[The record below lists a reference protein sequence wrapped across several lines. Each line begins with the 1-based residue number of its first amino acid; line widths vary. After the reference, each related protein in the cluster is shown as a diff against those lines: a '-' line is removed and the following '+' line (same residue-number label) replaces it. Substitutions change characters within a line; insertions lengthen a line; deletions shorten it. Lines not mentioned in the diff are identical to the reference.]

1 VDRSETT
8 RRDGTYAFSAG
19 LETGREYLLLAR
31 RINPTADAPADRA
44 QRKAVSRS
52 TYFPESPTLEG
63 ALPLT
68 LQAGEHRERVSIR
81 MPNFKPLCVD
91 GTVTAAGKPAAAGL
105 LVDDDALPG
114 LPGLQ
119 FSSAA
124 DGRFRT
130 CGLTSGKYRMTVTGD
145 QLEGARDFQ
154 ISDSDV
160 HALNIEAGPT
170 VLPRLE
176 VAWDTPPPDGM
187 GTPYV
192 HIAIAIPGGRTFYS
206 LERSFPFSGAL
217 GFVAPGEFDIAATLG
232 PGLYVKQMTYGGVE
246 VLQHRVKFS
255 GAGGNTTLRIVVGRD
270 GSTMAVT
277 VNDAD
282 GHAVPQ
288 APVLIIPETVTS
300 VPQLAAHMILGQT
313 DQAGV
318 YNSATLAPGRYAVLA
333 CGRSIRMSPED
344 LGRLFDARSKAH
356 AVELIPRATATATIQ
371 PVSID

>member
-1 VDRSETT
+1 MPSPPVSKR
-8 RRDGTYAFSAG
+8 A
-19 LETGREYLLLAR
+19 EYLVLVR
-31 RINPTADAPADRA
+31 RINSSGDAPADRA
-44 QRKAVSRS
+44 QRKAVPRS

-63 ALPLT
+63 ALPIT
-68 LQAGEHRERVSIR
+68 VQAGERRERVNIR
-81 MPNFKPLCVD
+81 LPNFKPLCVD
-91 GTVTAAGKPAAAGL
+91 GTVTVAGKPGATGL

-114 LPGLQ
+114 LPGWQL
-119 FSSAA
+119 SSAV
-124 DGRFRT
+124 DGRYRI
-130 CGLTSGKYRMTVTGD
+130 CGLTSGKYRLTATGD
-145 QLEGARDFQ
+145 QLEGIRDFQ
-154 ISDSDV
+154 ISDNDV
-160 HALNIEAGPT
+160 HEINLEAGPT
-170 VLPRLE
+170 TLPRLE

-192 HIAIAIPGGRTFYS
+192 HIAIAVPGGRTVAS
-206 LERSFPFSGAL
+206 LERSFPFSGVL
-217 GFVAPGEFDIAATLG
+217 GFIGRGEFEITATLG
-232 PGLYVKQMTYGGVE
+232 PGLYVKQMTYGGIE

-277 VNDAD
+277 VNDTA

-300 VPQLAAHMILGQT
+300 VPQLVAHMILGQT

-344 LGRLFDARSKAH
+344 LGKLFDARSKAQ